1 MSPIATCAMRK
12 QVRRA
17 IERLLRTLALA
28 ELSVVCM
35 HESWHHERCT
45 NEVVVR
51 GPGDLSETCEGD
63 VGSLSGVRDLS
74 VSRSLRG
81 LARKI
86 VCGCKQT

>member
-1 MSPIATCAMRK
+1 MRK

-51 GPGDLSETCEGD
+51 GSRDSFGTSGGD
-63 VGSLSGVRDLS
+63 V
-74 VSRSLRG
+74 
-81 LARKI
+81 
-86 VCGCKQT
+86 